1 MMVADAGRMPAIC
14 QPIVRHGLPGKATLV
29 QSPARKHC
37 HYIMKAEIHPAY
49 QPIKATCSCGNVIET
64 SSTLEEDIHID
75 VCSNCHPFYTG
86 KQKTMDAGG
95 RVERYRKRFGN
106 RGAKSLAAE
115 DKNAE
120 APAET
125 AEAAAPA
132 NDAADNSQA
141 DS

>member
-1 MMVADAGRMPAIC
+1 
-14 QPIVRHGLPGKATLV
+14 
-29 QSPARKHC
+29 
-37 HYIMKAEIHPAY
+37 
-49 QPIKATCSCGNVIET
+49 
-64 SSTLEEDIHID
+64 
-75 VCSNCHPFYTG
+75 
-86 KQKTMDAGG
+86 MDAGG